1 MLFGAPEIF
10 IFIIGGLT
18 GVILLL
24 LFLLLSKWIDEKE
37 KKFFGDNISRN
48 KLIKELKDMQR
59 KATNLKM
66 KIIRESGT
74 SEKSYEIAFIEG
86 QVELLDY
93 LIKELPTN
101 RRI

>member
-74 SEKSYEIAFIEG
+74 SEKSYEVAFIEG

>member
-37 KKFFGDNISRN
+37 KKVFGDIVSKN

-101 RRI
+101 KRI

>member
-59 KATNLKM
+59 KAVNMKM
-66 KIIRESGT
+66 KMIREQKT
-74 SEKSYEIAFIEG
+74 SKKTYEISFMEG
-86 QVELLDY
+86 QVELFDY

-101 RRI
+101 KRI

>member
-37 KKFFGDNISRN
+37 KKVFGDIISKN

-59 KATNLKM
+59 KAINLKM
-66 KIIRESGT
+66 EILRESGN

-86 QVELLDY
+86 QVELFDY
-93 LIKELPTN
+93 LIKELPIN

>member
-24 LFLLLSKWIDEKE
+24 LFLLVSKWIDEKE

>member
-24 LFLLLSKWIDEKE
+24 LFLLVSKWIDEKE

-66 KIIRESGT
+66 KILRESGT